1 VDRIL
6 LDMTQRATQ
15 NRSAQFA
22 RVLLTHLEAAEH
34 PLLRRSH
41 RDAGLAVLLAPDV
54 PAVLLEMGFITN
66 PDDEGVL
73 TDERA
78 RRRMMRAVAQGI
90 DRYFEEP
97 AAPVLQASNAS
108 ASGSP

>member
-1 VDRIL
+1 
-6 LDMTQRATQ
+6 
-15 NRSAQFA
+15 
-22 RVLLTHLEAAEH
+22 
-34 PLLRRSH
+34 
-41 RDAGLAVLLAPDV
+41 
-54 PAVLLEMGFITN
+54 MGFITN